1 MRHNINTIKS
11 VFFDRLKKS
20 NENKIVLKIPKAITE
35 FNTLGISV
43 SFDAGLYSVFF
54 VGIIMSD
61 GDAE

>member
-1 MRHNINTIKS
+1 MCLWTSK
-11 VFFDRLKKS
+11 
-20 NENKIVLKIPKAITE
+20 NEFYAVNKFNKPIVLKIPKAITE